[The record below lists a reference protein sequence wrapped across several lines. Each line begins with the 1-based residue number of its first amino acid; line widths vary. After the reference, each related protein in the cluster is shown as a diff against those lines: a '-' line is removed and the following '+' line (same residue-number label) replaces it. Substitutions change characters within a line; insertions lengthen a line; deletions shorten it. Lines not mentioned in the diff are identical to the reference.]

1 MTVPSEAEIIN
12 RILSGNIDDFEL
24 LVEEHKVKVF
34 SIVRKRVPPADA
46 EEVAHKVF
54 IAAFKALG
62 SFSQNKPFG
71 NWLSGIAVRTCCN
84 YWRECGSSRKVLAA
98 APDNEQLEWLEKVC
112 RSDSIEKFSTL
123 SRRQEA
129 KELIG
134 WCLNKLSPEDRA
146 LLEMIYF
153 EDWPLKEAAAAM
165 GWGMAKTKIR
175 AMRAKAKM
183 KLIISKLPGEW
194 KK

>member
-1 MTVPSEAEIIN
+1 MTVPGEAEIIN

-24 LVEEHKVKVF
+24 LVESHKAKVF
-34 SIVRKRVPPADA
+34 SIVRKRVPLADA

-62 SFSQNKPFG
+62 SFSQNKPFE
-71 NWLSGIAVRTCCN
+71 NWLSGIAVRSCCN
-84 YWRECGSSRKVLAA
+84 YWRECGGSRKALAA
-98 APDNEQLEWLEKVC
+98 APDNESLEWLEKVC
-112 RSDSIEKFSTL
+112 RSDSIEKFATL
-123 SRRQEA
+123 ARRQEA
-129 KELIG
+129 KELVG

-153 EDWPLKEAAAAM
+153 EDWQLKEAAAAM
-165 GWGMAKTKIR
+165 EWGMAKTKIR

-183 KLIISKLPGEW
+183 KQIIAKLPGEW

>member
-1 MTVPSEAEIIN
+1 MNAPREAEIIN
-12 RILSGNIDDFEL
+12 RILSGNIDEFEL

-34 SIVRKRVPPADA
+34 AMVLKRVPAADA

-62 SFSQNKPFG
+62 SFSQNKPLG
-71 NWLSGIAVRTCCN
+71 NWLAGIAVRTCCN
-84 YWRECGSSRKVLAA
+84 YWRECGSSRKILAS
-98 APDNEQLEWLEKVC
+98 APDNEHFDWLEKVC
-112 RSDSIEKFSTL
+112 SSDSIDKFSNL
-123 SRRQEA
+123 SSRQEA
-129 KELIG
+129 KELVG
-134 WCLNKLSPEDRA
+134 WCLSKLSPEDRA

-153 EDWPLKEAAAAM
+153 EDWPLKEAAAAL

-183 KLIISKLPGEW
+183 KQIIAALPGEC